1 MVLGTLPT
9 STLFHSGISQK
20 KAALIQ
26 LTGHNLSGVE
36 ADRLGLVSMAVEAAE
51 LEAVTRSLAEEIATR
66 HPAALASAKITV
78 QMGANLTLPEAMKMD
93 RLVGAWQH
101 RMVDPLAYVEDYLVS
116 QKGGPKAG
124 YRRPDI

>member
-1 MVLGTLPT
+1 MVLGTFPT

-26 LTGHNLSGVE
+26 LTGHNLSGME
-36 ADRLGLVSMAVEAAE
+36 ADRLGLLSMAVEAAE

-66 HPAALASAKITV
+66 HPAPLASAKITV

-93 RLVGAWQH
+93 QLVGA
-101 RMVDPLAYVEDYLVS
+101 
-116 QKGGPKAG
+116 
-124 YRRPDI
+124 